1 MTGGKNWVLFT
12 YLLIL
17 PLYSYCMIMKKL
29 TIKSLIKRANR
40 PILFGVL
47 AIGLLSAIGVYAT
60 TTMLSMQIVSWS
72 ITIGSPTA
80 LSFTNT
86 ITSSNATQSLEQDFS
101 SSGTNSFYV
110 QDLKGTDSGYN
121 TTLQLSGGLAAG
133 SNSGTPTLLSG
144 MANARVVL
152 DSWSTAYQNFSSA
165 RTFITRA
172 AGVNN
177 GTLGQY
183 GAQIWLRIDI
193 PAWQAAGTYTTSLV
207 YTLIEN

>member
-1 MTGGKNWVLFT
+1 
-12 YLLIL
+12 
-17 PLYSYCMIMKKL
+17 
-29 TIKSLIKRANR
+29 
-40 PILFGVL
+40 
-47 AIGLLSAIGVYAT
+47 
-60 TTMLSMQIVSWS
+60 MQIVSWS

-133 SNSGTPTLLSG
+133 SNTIPTSSVFFKSASGTPTLLSG